1 MSVSH
6 DNLVNLN
13 EISLMSKG
21 KNLQTHHTLSVTFYL
36 KILFHEQ
43 VIKLDCFF
51 VMSEK

>member
-13 EISLMSKG
+13 EISIMSKG
-21 KNLQTHHTLSVTFYL
+21 KNLRTHHTLSVTFYL

-43 VIKLDCFF
+43 VIKLDYVFL
-51 VMSEK
+51 